1 MEDFRKVTGEEENVL
16 TVIKLIGQMGEIE
29 LSTND
34 INISFYDEIYN
45 ILIKND

>member
-16 TVIKLIGQMGEIE
+16 TVIKLIGQTGEIE

>member
-45 ILIKND
+45 LLIKND